1 MWRLKGCPKCKG
13 DIFLEKDSDGWYER
27 CLQCVYNQDRD
38 SIGDVKEHPSV
49 SKRELA
55 TAGAGKTATK

>member
-13 DIFLEKDSDGWYER
+13 DIFLEKDINGWYER
-27 CLQCVYNQDRD
+27 CLQCGYNQDLETLVE
-38 SIGDVKEHPSV
+38 VKEQPSV
-49 SKRELA
+49 RKRELA